1 MKDLTKGNPMR
12 LIITFAIPMLLGTI
26 FQQLYNLADTRIV
39 GQYLGDRSLA
49 AVGATSSINTVIL
62 GFMHGMT
69 GGFSLTAA
77 RAFGAKNE
85 EKLKQTVAATIVLG
99 GTTCIV
105 LTVLSLVFL
114 DPLLHAINVKPDI
127 FNEAKSYISLILGGM
142 AIILCYNVCASIM
155 RAIGDTVMPLIFLIC
170 SAFANIFLDILFVK
184 QLGLGIRGAAAAT
197 LLTSGMSAVASII
210 YMKKKYPFL
219 IPEAKHFRFSRELTS
234 EMYSSGVSMGLMN
247 SMIGLG
253 SLIMQGAINEFGTDT
268 INAHIASRK
277 ISEMCMMPMMAFGG
291 AASNYAGQNY
301 GAGKYSRVRKG
312 LYSATLLTWIWSVI
326 VIIAVYAGTPF
337 FVRTIT
343 GLDNAYITET
353 ACDYTHFNM
362 PFYFVLGILFVFRH
376 SLQSVKI
383 KLMPTLSSFIELAG
397 KIIVS
402 FYFAPKMG
410 YKAIIASEPISWLFM
425 APVLIWGLI
434 SCKQLREDDLPDK
447 EPADNTIRAVCAGR

>member
-1 MKDLTKGNPMR
+1 MKDLTKGNPMK
-12 LIITFAIPMLLGTI
+12 LIVMFAIPMLLGSI
-26 FQQLYNLADTRIV
+26 FQQFYNLADTRIV
-39 GQYLGDRSLA
+39 GQFLGERSLA

-62 GFMHGMT
+62 GFMHGISA
-69 GGFSLTAA
+69 GFSLTAA
-77 RAFGAKNE
+77 RAFGEKNE
-85 EKLKQTVAATIVLG
+85 EKLKQTVAATVVLG
-99 GTTCIV
+99 GVTCIL

-114 DPLLHAINVKPDI
+114 DPLLHAINVKSDI
-127 FNEAKSYISLILGGM
+127 FAESKSYISMILGGM
-142 AIILCYNVCASIM
+142 IIILSYNVQASIM
-155 RAIGDTVMPLIFLIC
+155 RAIGDTVMPLVFLIF

-184 QLGLGIRGAAAAT
+184 NLGFGIRGAAAAT
-197 LLTSGMSAVASII
+197 LITSGMSAVFCFI
-210 YMKKKYPFL
+210 YMKKRYPFL
-219 IPEAKHFRFSRELTS
+219 MPSAKHYRFSKELAA

-253 SLIMQGAINEFGTDT
+253 SLIMQGAINGFGTDT

-277 ISEMCMMPMMAFGG
+277 ISEMCMMPMTAFGG

-312 LYSATLLTWIWSVI
+312 FYTATLLTWIWSVF

-337 FVRTIT
+337 LVRQIT
-343 GLDNAYITET
+343 GLDNSYIIRT
-353 ACDYTHFNM
+353 ACQYTHFNM
-362 PFYFVLGILFVFRH
+362 PFYFVLGIIFVFRH

-402 FYFAPKMG
+402 FLLAPKMG
-410 YKAIIASEPISWLFM
+410 YKAIIIAEPISWLFM

-434 SCKQLREDDLPDK
+434 SCKQLKESDRPDI
-447 EPADNTIRAVCAGR
+447 DNKSFITAET